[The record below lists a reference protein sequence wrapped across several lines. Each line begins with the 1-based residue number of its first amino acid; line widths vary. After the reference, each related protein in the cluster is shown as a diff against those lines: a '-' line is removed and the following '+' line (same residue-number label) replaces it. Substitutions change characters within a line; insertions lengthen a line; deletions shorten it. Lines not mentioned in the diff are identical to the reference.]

1 MSAIVVTPPRAAPRV
16 AETQP
21 SHSVRPGSFT
31 WTCASTTPGMTTR
44 PRASIVSRAS
54 SDPGATTRRMV
65 PSTTMMS
72 ASRTPSASTT
82 RPPRIARSGK
92 FDREVL
98 RAFPEDEAAEVGE
111 TLVPFDHR
119 REVVAR
125 ELPDL
130 ARELRGAVR
139 EEDLHL
145 ADAARVDEDLSGRRI
160 RRVVLEVDAQA
171 ILAHR
176 HPGRL
181 ATPAHVHEL
190 ALDRKPLL
198 DGSARLRRELL
209 FEPRLELELA
219 GGDAKHRHRGRT
231 IRRRWRRDRSR
242 PMCST
247 RPQASPPR
255 VYASVSRRSVTR
267 RSSPRRRPTPTGA
280 SKSSR
285 ATSIQACIAW
295 CSRHASTPPMRSS
308 H

>member
-16 AETQP
+16 AATQP

-54 SDPGATTRRMV
+54 SVPGATTRRIP
-65 PSTTMMS
+65 PSRTMTS

-92 FDREVL
+92 LDREVL
-98 RAFPEDEAAEVGE
+98 RAFPKHEAAELGE

-139 EEDLHL
+139 EQDLHL
-145 ADAARVDEDLSGRRI
+145 ADAARVHEDLAGRGI
-160 RRVVLEVDAQA
+160 RSVVLEVDPEA
-171 ILAHR
+171 ILTHR
-176 HPGRL
+176 PRRRL
-181 ATPAHVHEL
+181 TAPPHVHEL
-190 ALDRKPLL
+190 APDRKPLA
-198 DGSARLRRELL
+198 DRGACLRREPFL
-209 FEPRLELELA
+209 EPRRELERA

-242 PMCST
+242 RMCST
-247 RPQASPPR
+247 RPPASPR
-255 VYASVSRRSVTR
+255 WVFV
-267 RSSPRRRPTPTGA
+267 
-280 SKSSR
+280 
-285 ATSIQACIAW
+285 
-295 CSRHASTPPMRSS
+295 
-308 H
+308 